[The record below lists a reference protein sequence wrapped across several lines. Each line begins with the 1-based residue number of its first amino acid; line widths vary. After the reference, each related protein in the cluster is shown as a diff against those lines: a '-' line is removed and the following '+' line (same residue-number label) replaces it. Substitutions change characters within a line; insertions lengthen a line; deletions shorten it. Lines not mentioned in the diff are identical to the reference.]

1 VCAAWLNP
9 LKLLHLWQVPVF
21 EYEQRNLIL
30 NQLVRSVFGLILRVG
45 LLVAGLVFFLSL
57 MVAASLLLMV
67 WLLRSLWARLT
78 GQPVTPWAFNV
89 NREAMRNRFYRQPG
103 QGPMS
108 RPGSGSSPKREDTD
122 VIDVEPKEI
131 KPPST

>member
-1 VCAAWLNP
+1 M
-9 LKLLHLWQVPVF
+9 
-21 EYEQRNLIL
+21 

-57 MVAASLLLMV
+57 MAAASLLLMV

-78 GQPVTPWAFNV
+78 GQPVTPWAFKV
-89 NREAMRNRFYRQPG
+89 NREAMWNRFYRAPG

-108 RPGSGSSPKREDTD
+108 RPGSGPSPRRDDPD

-131 KPPST
+131 KPPSS